1 MKINTVNYLIGDAFK
16 SLKRNR
22 TICIASIITVFI
34 TFVVLGAFLLI
45 AQNAGLAIEGVQDKI
60 EIKVFLTKDIK
71 LTQERELQVKIRE
84 QDGVSEVTY
93 ESKEDA
99 YNKVMENNPNFL
111 KGYTLDSN
119 PFPAS
124 YIVKIKDTSKIQGI
138 IDALKD
144 LPGVESIDNQQDMI
158 DTMQNVISGIRWVGI
173 ILFIVLIAVSVFLI
187 MNTTRLTVYS
197 RRKEIGIMKFVGATD
212 WFIRWPFIIEGI
224 VIGLSGAVLATIVL
238 FFIYKA
244 VFNYLTGSITMMLTS
259 FIPATYVFSTL
270 LWIFMLCGV
279 VIGAV
284 ASILAIRRFLKV

>member
-1 MKINTVNYLIGDAFK
+1 MIINTVNYLIGEAFK

>member
-173 ILFIVLIAVSVFLI
+173 ILFIVLIAVSEFLI

>member
-259 FIPATYVFSTL
+259 FIPTTYVFSTL

>member
-1 MKINTVNYLIGDAFK
+1 MKINTITYYIKDAFK

-158 DTMQNVISGIRWVGI
+158 DTMQNVISGLRWVGI

>member
-22 TICIASIITVFI
+22 TICIASIITVFR
-34 TFVVLGAFLLI
+34 AFLLI

>member
-158 DTMQNVISGIRWVGI
+158 DTMQNVMSGIRWVGI

-224 VIGLSGAVLATIVL
+224 VIGLSGAVLAAIVL

>member
-224 VIGLSGAVLATIVL
+224 VIGLSGAVLAAIVL

>member
-224 VIGLSGAVLATIVL
+224 VIGLSGAVIATIVL